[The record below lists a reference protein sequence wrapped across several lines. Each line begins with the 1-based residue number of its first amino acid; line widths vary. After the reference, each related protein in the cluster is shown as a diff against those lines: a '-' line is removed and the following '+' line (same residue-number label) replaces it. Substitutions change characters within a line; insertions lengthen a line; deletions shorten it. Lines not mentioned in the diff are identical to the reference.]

1 MAGTPFIVRRDHSP
15 SLTQLA
21 QIAERTDAELGA
33 LFGAEIDKWSA
44 VDDALVPPLEA
55 LRGLVLNGGKRLRPA
70 FCQWGFDAVG
80 GDNSDGSTAASLAD
94 VRCAL
99 ELLHAFALAH
109 DDVMDDSASRRGIP
123 TTHVAWAER
132 HHDEGWSGES
142 RRFGESVAILVGDL
156 GHTLANRLVAG
167 KPPEVLAVW
176 GELETELMLGQYL
189 DIVGTAA
196 GAVSEATARRV
207 AQLKS
212 GRYTVARPLELGV
225 ALAGASV
232 MSPAL
237 ADYGE
242 SVGLAFQLRDD
253 ILGVFGSEDMTGKP
267 VGDDLREGK
276 PTALVAIARQR
287 ATPKQMAVLDR
298 VGDIRDDDDVVMIQ
312 QVLEATGARDETEQ
326 LIGSLTSAGVDA
338 LTASGVN
345 LDPDTTVVLAEFAT
359 ILATRSS

>member
-1 MAGTPFIVRRDHSP
+1 MARTPFIVRRDHSP
-15 SLTQLA
+15 SLTHLA
-21 QIAERTDAELGA
+21 LTAERTDADLGV
-33 LFGAEIDKWSA
+33 LFGIEIDKWSA
-44 VDDALVPPLEA
+44 VDDALIPPLEA
-55 LRGLVLNGGKRLRPA
+55 LRSLVLNGGKRLRPA

-80 GDNSDGSTAASLAD
+80 GDHSDASTAASLAD

-123 TTHVAWAER
+123 TTHVEWAQR
-132 HHDEGWSGES
+132 HRNEGWKGES

-196 GAVSEATARRV
+196 GSVSETTARRV

-237 ADYGE
+237 AAYGE

-253 ILGVFGSEDMTGKP
+253 ILGVFGSQDMTGKP

-287 ATPKQMAVLDR
+287 ATPEQISVLDR
-298 VGDIRDDDDVVMIQ
+298 VGDIGDDDDVSMIQ
-312 QVLEATGARDETEQ
+312 DVLEATGARNETEQ
-326 LIGSLTSAGVDA
+326 LIESLTNTGVEA
-338 LTASGVN
+338 LTAPGVELN
-345 LDPDTTVVLAEFAT
+345 PDTSLVLAEFAN

>member
-1 MAGTPFIVRRDHSP
+1 MAGTPFIVRRDQNL
-15 SLTQLA
+15 SLTRLA
-21 QIAERTDAELGA
+21 EIAARTDTDLGN
-33 LFGAEIDKWSA
+33 LLDVEIDRWHA
-44 VDDALVPPLEA
+44 VDEALTPPLRA
-55 LRGLVLNGGKRLRPA
+55 LRALVLNGGKRLRPA

-80 GDNSDGSTAASLAD
+80 GDPDDATTAAAMAD

-109 DDVMDDSASRRGIP
+109 DDIMDDSASRRGIP
-123 TTHVAWAER
+123 TTHVEWAQR
-132 HHDEGWSGES
+132 HARENWSGEA

-167 KPPEVLAVW
+167 KPPSVLAVW

-196 GAVSEATARRV
+196 GGVSESTARRV

-225 ALAGASV
+225 AMAGV
-232 MSPAL
+232 TDMPQAL

-253 ILGVFGSEDMTGKP
+253 VLGVFGTAEMTGKP

-276 PTALVAIARQR
+276 PTALLAIARQR
-287 ATPKQMAVLDR
+287 ANPQQLMVLDR
-298 VGDIRDDDDVVMIQ
+298 VGNINGDDDVVMIQ
-312 QVLEATGARDETEQ
+312 DVFESTGAHDEIEK
-326 LIGSLTSAGVDA
+326 LIDSLTESAIEA
-338 LTASGVN
+338 LGASGDG
-345 LDPDTTVVLAEFAT
+345 LDQSTSSMLAEFAT

>member
-1 MAGTPFIVRRDHSP
+1 MAATPFIVRPDQSP
-15 SLTQLA
+15 SLTRLA
-21 QIAERTDAELGA
+21 QIAANTDTDLDVLLGI
-33 LFGAEIDKWSA
+33 EIQKWKA
-44 VDDALVPPLEA
+44 VDDALLPPLVA
-55 LRGLVLNGGKRLRPA
+55 LRDLVLNGGKRLRPA

-80 GDNSDGSTAASLAD
+80 GDPNDVAIAAAMAD

-123 TTHVAWAER
+123 TTHVEWAQR
-132 HHDEGWSGES
+132 HHDEGWNGES

-167 KPPEVLAVW
+167 KPPAALAVW

-196 GAVSEATARRV
+196 GGVSQSTAQRV

-225 ALAGASV
+225 ALAGV
-232 MSPAL
+232 GVIPQAL

-287 ATPKQMAVLDR
+287 ATPEQMVVLDR
-298 VGDIRDDDDVVMIQ
+298 VGCITGDDDVVMIQ
-312 QVLEATGARDETEQ
+312 NVLETTGARAEIERLIET
-326 LIGSLTSAGVDA
+326 LTAAGVDA
-338 LTASGVN
+338 LAASDVELNPETTALLS
-345 LDPDTTVVLAEFAT
+345 EFAT